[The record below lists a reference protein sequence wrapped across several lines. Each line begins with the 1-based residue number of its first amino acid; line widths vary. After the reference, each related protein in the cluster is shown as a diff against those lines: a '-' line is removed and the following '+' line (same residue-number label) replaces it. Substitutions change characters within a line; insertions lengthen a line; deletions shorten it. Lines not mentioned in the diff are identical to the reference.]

1 MNPIEIFKDSLK
13 VSLRTWRLWVLGIC
27 AYGVALPAG
36 VLGLVFGLGI
46 SAKQNPEMV
55 HSVSWMQFLATMPVG
70 GWILAFVLMVVLML
84 PLQYV
89 NFIFQAA
96 MMRMVVDVEEG
107 RPASMRQSLTL
118 GSKRWVGIAQL
129 MLTLGALIVLI
140 SCLPLLVGVLSAQV
154 SPMGVLTMQVVQ
166 LIGLPFTLVLSILLL
181 VLLLVVAIEELP
193 LRDAF
198 RRAGT
203 ILRTAWWC
211 VLLAYVVLMALSFGI
226 ALLAVPV
233 LMIGFFLVF
242 LSSAAAPWVLLIL
255 CIVVSPIG
263 LALMA
268 LLMAF
273 WIAMLTTI
281 YRAAQKE
288 ILLSAESK
296 AA

>member
-1 MNPIEIFKDSLK
+1 MNPIEIFKDSLN
-13 VSLRTWRLWVLGIC
+13 VSLRTWRLWVLGVC
-27 AYGVALPAG
+27 AYAVALPAG
-36 VLGLVFGLGI
+36 LWGLVFGLGI
-46 SAKQNPEMV
+46 SAKQNPEMAQ
-55 HSVSWMQFLATMPVG
+55 SASWMQFLAAMPVW

-84 PLQYV
+84 LLQYA
-89 NFIFQAA
+89 NSIFSVA

-107 RPASMRQSLTL
+107 RPAAMRQSLKL

-129 MLTLGALIVLI
+129 MLTLGAIIVLI
-140 SCLPLLVGVLSAQV
+140 TSLPLLVGVLSAQV
-154 SPMGVLTMQVVQ
+154 SPLGVLAMQVVQ

-181 VLLLVVAIEELP
+181 VVLLVVAIEELP
-193 LRDAF
+193 LRDALP
-198 RRAGT
+198 RAGG

-211 VLLAYVVLMALSFGI
+211 FLLAYFVLMVLSFGI
-226 ALLAVPV
+226 AMLAVPV
-233 LMIGFFLVF
+233 LMIGLFLAF

-255 CIVVSPIG
+255 CVVVSPIG

-288 ILLSAESK
+288 LLLSAEAK